1 MEALNKERKSV
12 RMLITKTVR
21 GLDTDLAAQPK
32 DVINLRT
39 KLGKLVSYEERI
51 APLDKAIIDVILADP
66 QSNDEQYEAEVTIVD
81 EYAENLLKAKIMV
94 EMALDEE
101 SKENAR
107 ENQSFDDD
115 LQSVRS
121 TNQKR
126 YKLPK
131 IELQKFSG
139 KIIDWLSWWA
149 FFEKIHIDNQ
159 LSAADKFQYLRQCV
173 EEKTR
178 AHDLVN
184 AFPASAANYPKAVA
198 ALTERF
204 GNKKLLTQVYI
215 RELFQ
220 MGLENVQNKPGISSM
235 YDKLVGH
242 LRSLE
247 TLGVTVEQST
257 LFLYPMVESSLPEDI
272 IIAWQRSSLYERDGS
287 AEQPPKGNLDYL
299 IEFLRQEVEREEQ
312 RSLMKNGFFES
323 KEKSTTTK
331 KPTAYATAA
340 GLHVNSNSKPTC
352 GFCGKDHPS
361 QVCYSAKAMSLDERW
376 KVIKDKKLCTKC
388 LKSGHWALQCE
399 VDIKCDLCQKNHYR
413 IICSKNNQSKVV
425 KSNSGSNN
433 ATNTLVLLKTI
444 MITVATKDGPTIVRA
459 IFDDGSHRSYITKSL
474 ANRTKGREIGKFFER
489 NILFGGILSDVE
501 ERTIFEVS
509 VGPLN
514 KKPNIRLELAD
525 KEVITGEID
534 KLPAGYWQR
543 ELKEKGIWINDME
556 SDSQEPEILIGG
568 DLIPALTTD
577 RSVTLKCGLKAIETV
592 FGWTIIGPIPQTNQ
606 TCLSLAMTVTSNQI
620 DESEVRKLWQLD
632 TIGIRDPVEV
642 KTIEQRNKETK
653 EHFSKTVTRQEDGRY
668 QVALPWANG
677 KQIIPNNFEVAAKR
691 LTSTTKKLKA
701 IGMYGTYNDLL
712 KQWEKENF
720 IDRIEMDNPLVVKFG
735 HFIPHHAVY
744 KPESKTTPVRPV
756 FDASCKSGRHPSL
769 NECLEKGPNLIE
781 LLPTTIIRFRE
792 HRIGVLADIRKAF
805 QMIEVHGDDQYSLL
819 FLWWEDDSC
828 TKMVVFK
835 HKRVVFGLKSSPFIL
850 AAIIEKHLDDVSTED
865 KELAMKLKKSLY
877 VDNSV
882 TSVDSVEDYR
892 QFKSKAIKLMA
903 DAQMELRQWESSWME
918 SESEAV
924 EQSDEMVTSVLGL
937 KWCKK
942 TDTLFCAS
950 FPVMPDQLTR
960 RTLLATINKIYDPMG
975 ILSPA
980 LVWPKLIL
988 QMTWKLKL
996 SWDESLLPDLEHRF
1010 KKWCGAYNYLEKIRI
1025 PRFMKG
1031 ESYSKESSKEQLH
1044 VFCDASALAYAA
1056 VVFMRT
1062 KNEDGVT
1069 VQLVQSK
1076 ARVAPI
1082 GRVTIPRL
1090 ELIGCNIGARLGSSV
1105 KSTLEKDIPCF
1116 YWSDSTTALAW
1127 INRNDEWGTFVGN
1140 RVREILTTAKAIQ
1153 WKYVPG
1159 KLNPAD
1165 LPSRGCSQKQLLD
1178 SIWWEG
1184 PSWLKRPSSEWP
1196 SQSYCVNEDEVNSER
1211 KKIVQEEMSL
1221 SNIPTIVDQPWFAK
1235 KNSYIINLR
1244 GVAWLKRF
1252 RHNSLA
1258 GKNNVEKKIG
1268 PLSIH
1273 EIFEAEDLMIRLVQ
1287 QQTFQPNM
1295 KFIAGLRVT
1304 EDNGNYVVVTKILNR
1319 RDTGRFR
1326 KPWLLPSNHPIT
1338 KQLIIE
1344 EHLRYGHAGVLFL
1357 ASILR
1362 EKFWIVKM
1370 KKTIDS
1376 VIKKCTV
1383 CIRHGKSPTSV
1394 PASPLPENRVKNAK
1408 VFEISGIDLAGPLY
1422 LRDNSKQWVVL
1433 FTCAV
1438 VRAVHLELVE
1448 QINTEHFIMAL
1459 ERFIYRRGR
1468 VLVIYTDN
1476 GTNFHG
1482 TANLFGKINWEKVQS
1497 KFRLERI
1504 TWIFIPPAAPW
1515 WGGFWE
1521 RMVRTMKEYLRKILG
1536 HNKLTKVEL
1545 DTAICFVES
1554 LINGRPLT
1562 PVTEDPSDLSP
1573 ITPAQFIQDIQSSDF
1588 PEVEGITGK
1597 KMREKLCHLV
1607 QVKQEL
1613 RSRFRTEYLGQLI
1626 ERSKENKY
1634 YEFKVGELVIV
1645 QVDNKKRLDWPLAR
1659 IMELFPGNDGI
1670 VRVARLK
1677 TSSGEVTRA
1686 LNHLVPLELEGAS
1699 LDIESKKSVKKQ
1711 DDSEKTVLNKPI
1723 EDQWQET
1730 SEVEQVTRTRSGR
1743 QVKPVDRLGFSRVA
1757 K

>member
-1 MEALNKERKSV
+1 MDV
-12 RMLITKTVR
+12 
-21 GLDTDLAAQPK
+21 DLSAQPK

-39 KLGKLVSYEERI
+39 RLGKLNSYEERI
-51 APLDKAIIDVILADP
+51 APLDKAIIDLILADP
-66 QSNDEQYEAEVTIVD
+66 ESNDESYEAEVTMVD
-81 EYAENLLKAKIMV
+81 DYAENLLKAKITI
-94 EMALDEE
+94 EMALDE
-101 SKENAR
+101 SVKENK
-107 ENQSFDDD
+107 SVDDD
-115 LQSVRS
+115 FQSVHS

-149 FFEKIHIDNQ
+149 FFEKIHIDDQ
-159 LSAADKFQYLRQCV
+159 LSDADKFQYLLQCV
-173 EEKTR
+173 VEKTR
-178 AHDLVN
+178 AYDLVK
-184 AFPASAANYPKAVA
+184 AFPASAANYPKAVE
-198 ALTERF
+198 ALKERF

-220 MGLENVQNKPGISSM
+220 MGLENLQNKPAISSM
-235 YDKLVGH
+235 YDKMIGH

-247 TLGVTVEQST
+247 SLGVTVEQST

-272 IIAWQRSSLYERDGS
+272 IIAWQRSPLYEKDGS
-287 AEQPPKGNLDYL
+287 VEQPPKGNLDFL
-299 IEFLRQEVEREEQ
+299 MEFLRQEVEREEQ
-312 RSLMKNGFFES
+312 RNLMKNGFFES
-323 KEKSTTTK
+323 KEKSTTNK
-331 KPTAYATAA
+331 KQMTYATGA
-340 GLHVNSNSKPTC
+340 GLHVNSNSKPMC
-352 GFCGKDHPS
+352 GFCGKNHPS
-361 QVCYSAKAMSLDERW
+361 QVCYTAKKMSMDERW
-376 KVIKDKKLCTKC
+376 KVIKEKKLCNKC
-388 LKSGHWALQCE
+388 LKSGHWAMQCE
-399 VDIKCDLCQKNHYR
+399 EDIKCDLCQKNHYQ
-413 IICSKNNQSKVV
+413 IICMKNNQSEVV

-433 ATNTLVLLKTI
+433 AMNTLVLLKTI
-444 MITVATKDGPTIVRA
+444 LIKVATKDGPIVVRA
-459 IFDDGSHRSYITKSL
+459 VFDDGSHRSYITKRL

-489 NILFGGILSDVE
+489 NTLFGGIVSDVE
-501 ERTIFEVS
+501 ERTIFEVFL
-509 VGPLN
+509 GPLN
-514 KKPNIRLELAD
+514 KKPNIRLHLAD
-525 KEVITGEID
+525 KEVITGEIQ
-534 KLPAGYWQR
+534 KLPVGYFQH
-543 ELKEKGIWINDME
+543 ELEEKGIWINDIQ
-556 SDSQEPEILIGG
+556 SDNEEPDILIGA
-568 DLIPALTTD
+568 DLIPMLTTD
-577 RSVTLKCGLKAIETV
+577 RSVKLKCGLKAEETV
-592 FGWTIIGPIPQTNQ
+592 FGWTIMGPIPQTNQ
-606 TCLSLAMTVTSNQI
+606 TCLSLAMSVTSKQI
-620 DESEVRKLWQLD
+620 DESEVKMLWQLD

-653 EHFSKTVTRQEDGRY
+653 EHFSKTVTRKEDGRY
-668 QVALPWANG
+668 QVALPWTNG
-677 KQIIPNNFEVAAKR
+677 KQTIPNNFEVAVKR
-691 LTSTTKKLKA
+691 LTSTTKKLKMN
-701 IGMYGTYNDLL
+701 GMYCTYNDLF
-712 KQWEKENF
+712 KQWEKEDF
-720 IDRIEMDNPLVVKFG
+720 IERVEMDNVLVVKYG
-735 HFIPHHAVY
+735 HFIPHHAVH

-792 HRIGVLADIRKAF
+792 HRIGVVADIRKAF
-805 QMIEVHGDDQYSLL
+805 QMIEIQGIDQFSLL

-828 TKMVVFK
+828 AKMVVFK

-850 AAIIEKHLDDVSTED
+850 AAVIEKHLDEVSTED

-877 VDNSV
+877 VDNAV
-882 TSVDSVEDYR
+882 TSVDSFEDYR
-892 QFKSKAIKLMA
+892 RFKSKAVKLMSN
-903 DAQMELRQWESSWME
+903 AQMELRQWESSWIV

-950 FPVMPDQLTR
+950 FPVMPDKLTR

-988 QMTWKLKL
+988 QTTWKMKL
-996 SWDESLLPDLEHRF
+996 TWDENLPQDLELRF
-1010 KKWCGAYNYLEKIRI
+1010 RQWCGTYNYLEKIRI

-1031 ESYSKESSKEQLH
+1031 ESYSKECSKEQLH

-1056 VVFMRT
+1056 GVFIRT
-1062 KNEDGVT
+1062 DSDDGVT

-1082 GRVTIPRL
+1082 DRVTIPRL
-1090 ELIGCNIGARLGSSV
+1090 ELLGCTIGARLGNSIR
-1105 KSTLEKDIPCF
+1105 STLEKDIPCF

-1127 INRNDEWGTFVGN
+1127 INGNDEWGTFVGN
-1140 RVREILTTAKAIQ
+1140 RVREILTTTKSIQ

-1196 SQSYCVNEDEVNSER
+1196 SQDYCVNEDEVNGER

-1221 SNIPTIVDQPWFAK
+1221 NNIPEIVDRPWFAK

-1244 GVAWLKRF
+1244 GIAWLKRF

-1258 GKNNVEKKIG
+1258 SKNNLKKKIG

-1273 EIFEAEDLMIRLVQ
+1273 EIFEAEELMVRLVQ
-1287 QQTFQPNM
+1287 QQTFQANM

-1304 EDNGNYVVVTKILNR
+1304 TVNGNYIVITKILNR
-1319 RDTGRFR
+1319 HDTGRFR

-1344 EHLRYGHAGVLFL
+1344 EHLRYGHAGVQFL

-1362 EKFWIVKM
+1362 EKFWIIKM

-1383 CIRHGKSPTSV
+1383 CIRHGKSPGSV
-1394 PASPLPENRVKNAK
+1394 PASPLPENRVKDAK
-1408 VFEISGIDLAGPLY
+1408 VFEISGVDLAGPLY

-1448 QINTEHFIMAL
+1448 KINTEHFIMAL

-1468 VLVIYTDN
+1468 ISVVYLDN

-1482 TANLFGKINWEKVQS
+1482 TANLLGKINWDKVQN

-1545 DTAICFVES
+1545 DTTICFVES

-1562 PVTEDPSDLSP
+1562 RVTEDPDDLSP
-1573 ITPAQFIQDIQSSDF
+1573 ITPAQFIQDIQSSEF
-1588 PEVEGITGK
+1588 PEIEEITDK
-1597 KMREKLCHLV
+1597 KMREKLRHLV

-1626 ERSKENKY
+1626 ERSKENKH

-1670 VRVARLK
+1670 VRMARLK
-1677 TSSGEVTRA
+1677 TSSGETTRA
-1686 LNHLVPLELEGAS
+1686 LNRLVPLELEGAS
-1699 LDIESKKSVKKQ
+1699 LDIESKKNVREMAKKRN
-1711 DDSEKTVLNKPI
+1711 DSQKTVIEKPT
-1723 EDQWQET
+1723 QEPGQYT
-1730 SEVEQVTRTRSGR
+1730 SEVEQLARTRSGR
-1743 QVKPVDRLGFSRVA
+1743 QVKPLDRLGFSNA
-1757 K
+1757 TK